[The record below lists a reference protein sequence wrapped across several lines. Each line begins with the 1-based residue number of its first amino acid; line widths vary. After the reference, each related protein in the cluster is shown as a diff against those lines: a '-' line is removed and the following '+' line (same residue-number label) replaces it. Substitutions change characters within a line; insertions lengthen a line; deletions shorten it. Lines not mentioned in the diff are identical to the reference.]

1 MSAPKLGDQARTF
14 AAELQDMLNRTVCE
28 YAQVAAVVS
37 KRDTGKAHLGTRLNR
52 QDFSTGKVQ
61 MNSTAR
67 TRVWLDVSCVLYQN
81 DEGYLT
87 MSSSFCGI
95 YLGDEHQP
103 DLLMHYDYER
113 DKDIYTEAHVQVAGR
128 HEQLEALLAEVSR
141 PDDQMK
147 DLHLPVGGRRLR
159 PSLEDLL
166 ESLIAERIL
175 DAKPGWEAVL
185 EATRRD
191 YRKRQIAAV
200 VRSNQGT
207 AIKTLEQ
214 LGYEVRKRDEGL
226 LAGLRRRRRG

>member
-1 MSAPKLGDQARTF
+1 MARTF
-14 AAELQDMLNRTVCE
+14 AAELQDMLNRTVCD
-28 YAQVAAVVS
+28 YAQVAAVVN
-37 KRDTGKAHLGTRLNR
+37 KRGSGMAHLGTRLDR

-61 MNSTAR
+61 MNSSAR
-67 TRVWLDVSCVLYQN
+67 TRIWLDISSVLYQN

-87 MSSSFCGI
+87 MKSSFCGI
-95 YLGDEHQP
+95 YLGNEGQP
-103 DLLMHYDYER
+103 ELLLHYDYER
-113 DKDIYTEAHVQVAGR
+113 DKDTYTEAHVQVAGR
-128 HEQLEALLAEVSR
+128 HAPLEALLAELGR
-141 PDDQMK
+141 PDDRMK

-175 DAKPGWEAVL
+175 DPKPGWKAVL
-185 EATRRD
+185 DATRRA

-226 LAGLRRRRRG
+226 FAGLRRRAREVGEHRH